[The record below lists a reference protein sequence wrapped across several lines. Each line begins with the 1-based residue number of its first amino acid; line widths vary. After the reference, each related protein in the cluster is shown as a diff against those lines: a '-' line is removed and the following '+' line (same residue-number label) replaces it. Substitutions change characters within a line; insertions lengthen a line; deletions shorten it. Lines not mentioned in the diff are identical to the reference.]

1 MDVRFGLAVKFCYWV
16 CPPSFFAALIE
27 LLVTDVEADK
37 ILLCRVVSILLLI
50 SRSKLVPDF
59 ALTLHFIHL
68 VTVSLY
74 SKSIPQNMLWWAL
87 QVVSAAVMTSLGV
100 WTCQYRELRPINFG
114 GPAQSTTG
122 ESSTAATADDVGD
135 EEQGY
140 GRGRGRGRG
149 RDGAGNYEMV
159 GMKADGEAA

>member
-1 MDVRFGLAVKFCYWV
+1 MDAGTCLVAEFIYWV
-16 CPPSFFAALIE
+16 YLPLSTFLSIFEQAADSM
-27 LLVTDVEADK
+27 TFC
-37 ILLCRVVSILLLI
+37 CRVISILLLI

-68 VTVSLY
+68 IVVSLY

-87 QVVSAAVMTSLGV
+87 QVASAAMMTSLGV

-114 GPAQSTTG
+114 GSAQSTTG
-122 ESSTAATADDVGD
+122 ESSMAASTNEGGD

-149 RDGAGNYEMV
+149 RDGAGEYEMV
-159 GMKADGEAA
+159 GMKGEGEAA